1 MFRSKKID
9 KKIASFIV
17 SFKDK
22 EMPLLPINAKTL
34 IEKYSIPEGRKLGVV
49 LKKIEE
55 KWIDNDFE
63 LSEKE
68 IQKTINN

>member
-1 MFRSKKID
+1 
-9 KKIASFIV
+9 
-17 SFKDK
+17 
-22 EMPLLPINAKTL
+22 
-34 IEKYSIPEGRKLGVV
+34 V

>member
-1 MFRSKKID
+1 
-9 KKIASFIV
+9 
-17 SFKDK
+17 
-22 EMPLLPINAKTL
+22 MPLLPINAKTL
-34 IEKYSIPEGRKLGVV
+34 IEKYGIPEGRKLGAV